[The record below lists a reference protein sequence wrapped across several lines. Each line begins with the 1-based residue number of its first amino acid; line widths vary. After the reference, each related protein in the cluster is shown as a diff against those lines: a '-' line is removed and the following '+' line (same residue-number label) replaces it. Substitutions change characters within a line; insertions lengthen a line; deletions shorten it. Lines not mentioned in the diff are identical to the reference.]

1 MNKRI
6 FVASLAAL
14 VVFASGCTT
23 TSGGSS
29 DPAARRKS
37 IDTTVDAALGE
48 LYRQVP
54 GSRDLV
60 NRAQGVLVFPN
71 VLEAGFMFGASR
83 GHGALRVGGATVS
96 YHATTSGSFGLQAGA
111 QSTAVFV
118 LFMTQDALDRF
129 RSSNGW
135 TVGADASVTLLSV
148 GRLRA
153 DDFGHGAAA
162 GDRLRAL
169 EPRPD
174 GWHLDSTARASRR
187 STCEPAPGPPAAGQP
202 PAAGGIACHPA
213 WRQPSSRGPARHG
226 RTAGGAGR

>member
-1 MNKRI
+1 MNKRF

-60 NRAQGVLVFPN
+60 NRAQGVLVFPS
-71 VLEAGFMFGASR
+71 VLEAGFIVGASR
-83 GHGALRVGGATVS
+83 GDGALRVGGKTVS

-111 QSTAVFV
+111 QSTAMFL
-118 LFMTQDALDRF
+118 LFMTKDALANFQNSR
-129 RSSNGW
+129 GW
-135 TVGADASVTLLSV
+135 TVGADASVTLLTV
-148 GRLRA
+148 GASAQMTSATAQQPVIGYVLSNRGLMA
-153 DDFGHGAAA
+153 GVSIDGA
-162 GDRLRAL
+162 RVTTLNL
-169 EPRPD
+169 
-174 GWHLDSTARASRR
+174 
-187 STCEPAPGPPAAGQP
+187 
-202 PAAGGIACHPA
+202 
-213 WRQPSSRGPARHG
+213 
-226 RTAGGAGR
+226 